1 MGDSTMAI
9 TRAYPKVRPCV
20 LCCQAVALLFVAS
33 QLSGCEG
40 SNNSSSSNS
49 SNTTP
54 TPTPTPTPTTPPTP
68 APTVTTIKQSIG
80 VPVTAAQYLTNTA
93 VKASYEFAY
102 ADVIGQ
108 TSNGAIKASTAI
120 ASAPTTRRSIT
131 VAFTATITNDA
142 QAATTAQSLATN
154 NVTGPTFA
162 AAVNRAISTLNYTAN
177 VTTINASDI
186 GTISAAAVTTVT
198 PPPPTP
204 PTPTPPTPPTS
215 PAVQAYQQI
224 SQSIILG
231 AAVASY
237 TGTTQQA
244 FECGYIGTLN
254 AAYTCASG
262 VSAVAGVS
270 VTSTYTARRSPVVAF
285 ITTLN
290 GQVRITVGATS
301 VSALKAKIEA
311 AAAALGLAGFTVTI
325 TTINGATFTY
335 SSSATHGVTVGLTAL
350 VVAAIAYLH

>member
-1 MGDSTMAI
+1 
-9 TRAYPKVRPCV
+9 
-20 LCCQAVALLFVAS
+20 
-33 QLSGCEG
+33 
-40 SNNSSSSNS
+40 
-49 SNTTP
+49 
-54 TPTPTPTPTTPPTP
+54 
-68 APTVTTIKQSIG
+68 
-80 VPVTAAQYLTNTA
+80 LTNTA

-108 TSNGAIKASTAI
+108 TSNGAIKKSTAI

-142 QAATTAQSLATN
+142 QAANTAQSLATN
-154 NVTGPTFA
+154 LTKAPQTFA
-162 AAVNRAISTLNYTAN
+162 AAVNKAISTLNYTGN

-186 GTISAAAVTTVT
+186 GTISTAAVTTVS
-198 PPPPTP
+198 PPPPA
-204 PTPTPPTPPTS
+204 PPTS
-215 PAVQAYQQI
+215 PAVPTSPTPPTPAVQPYQQI

-270 VTSTYTARRSPVVAF
+270 VTSTYTARRSPMVAF

-290 GQVRITVGATS
+290 GKVKITVGATS

>member
-1 MGDSTMAI
+1 
-9 TRAYPKVRPCV
+9 
-20 LCCQAVALLFVAS
+20 
-33 QLSGCEG
+33 
-40 SNNSSSSNS
+40 
-49 SNTTP
+49 
-54 TPTPTPTPTTPPTP
+54 
-68 APTVTTIKQSIG
+68 
-80 VPVTAAQYLTNTA
+80 LTNTA

-142 QAATTAQSLATN
+142 QAANTAQSLLT
-154 NVTGPTFA
+154 NVTVSTFA
-162 AAVNRAISTLNYTAN
+162 AAVNKAISTLNYTGN

-186 GTISAAAVTTVT
+186 GTISTAAVTTVS
-198 PPPPTP
+198 PPPPTSAPTSPAAPTSPTP
-204 PTPTPPTPPTS
+204 PTP
-215 PAVQAYQQI
+215 AVQPYQQI

>member
-1 MGDSTMAI
+1 
-9 TRAYPKVRPCV
+9 
-20 LCCQAVALLFVAS
+20 
-33 QLSGCEG
+33 
-40 SNNSSSSNS
+40 
-49 SNTTP
+49 
-54 TPTPTPTPTTPPTP
+54 
-68 APTVTTIKQSIG
+68 
-80 VPVTAAQYLTNTA
+80 LTNTA

-108 TSNGAIKASTAI
+108 TSNGAIKKSTAI

-142 QAATTAQSLATN
+142 QAANTAQSLLT
-154 NVTGPTFA
+154 NVTVSTFA
-162 AAVNRAISTLNYTAN
+162 AAVNKAISTLNYTGN

-186 GTISAAAVTTVT
+186 GTISTAAVTTVS
-198 PPPPTP
+198 PPPPA
-204 PTPTPPTPPTS
+204 PPTS
-215 PAVQAYQQI
+215 PAVPTSPTPPTPAVQPYQQI

-270 VTSTYTARRSPVVAF
+270 VTSTYTARRSPMVAF

-290 GQVRITVGATS
+290 GKVKITVGATS

>member
-1 MGDSTMAI
+1 
-9 TRAYPKVRPCV
+9 
-20 LCCQAVALLFVAS
+20 
-33 QLSGCEG
+33 
-40 SNNSSSSNS
+40 
-49 SNTTP
+49 
-54 TPTPTPTPTTPPTP
+54 
-68 APTVTTIKQSIG
+68 
-80 VPVTAAQYLTNTA
+80 LTNTA

-142 QAATTAQSLATN
+142 QAANTAQSLATN
-154 NVTGPTFA
+154 LTKAPQTFA
-162 AAVNRAISTLNYTAN
+162 AAVNKAISTLNYTGN

-186 GTISAAAVTTVT
+186 GTISTAAVTTVS
-198 PPPPTP
+198 PPPPTSAPTSPAAPTSPTP
-204 PTPTPPTPPTS
+204 PTP
-215 PAVQAYQQI
+215 AVQPYQQI

-270 VTSTYTARRSPVVAF
+270 VTSTYTARRSPMVAF

>member
-1 MGDSTMAI
+1 
-9 TRAYPKVRPCV
+9 
-20 LCCQAVALLFVAS
+20 
-33 QLSGCEG
+33 
-40 SNNSSSSNS
+40 
-49 SNTTP
+49 
-54 TPTPTPTPTTPPTP
+54 
-68 APTVTTIKQSIG
+68 
-80 VPVTAAQYLTNTA
+80 LTNTA

-108 TSNGAIKASTAI
+108 TSNGAIKKSTAI

-270 VTSTYTARRSPVVAF
+270 VTSTYTARRSPMVAF

-290 GQVRITVGATS
+290 GKVKITVGATS